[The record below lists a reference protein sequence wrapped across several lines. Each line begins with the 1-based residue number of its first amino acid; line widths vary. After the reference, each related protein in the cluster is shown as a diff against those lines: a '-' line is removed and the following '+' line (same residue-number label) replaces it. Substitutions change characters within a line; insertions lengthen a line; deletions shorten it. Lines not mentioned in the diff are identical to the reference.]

1 MCKKEKRIAF
11 LIGAGFSVPAGM
23 PTANELNSTIKA
35 TIYDSKRNSFKD
47 EEDGILQS
55 YILEK
60 VLIDSEESV
69 KDFNYEKY
77 FDSLECE
84 KKNKMDEDRLLSFIE
99 SGMYSY
105 FWKQSRGTYV
115 EAEEKSVQII
125 GMLEET
131 LNQCED
137 YEDTVKGIMEWYQRI
152 IAENVKGSTSNGK
165 IDQFN
170 PCYKGFAEILSY
182 YVNQGYILD
191 IYTLNHDLLLES
203 LLSHT
208 ALKDMVCNGFGGE
221 VRQIKK
227 KKYKT
232 FDVKYF
238 NNTIRIY
245 KLHGSIDIHDLYNDM
260 SGKLYIQILDGYSD
274 ENAFLVN
281 KTESVGFFPLFLTGK
296 MSKEKKYIK
305 EPFCSMLKEFE
316 KNLGVAER
324 LIVIGYSGNDDHIND
339 ILYKKYNQW
348 NNTFV
353 IGPDA
358 DKHLFVREK
367 HAKPLNKGIESLSI
381 YDIKLQ

>member
-1 MCKKEKRIAF
+1 MCKKEKHIAF

-23 PTANELNSTIKA
+23 PTANVLNSIIKA
-35 TIYDSKRNSFKD
+35 TIYDSIRNSFKD
-47 EEDGILQS
+47 NKDGILQS

-60 VLIDSEESV
+60 VLIDSEERE
-69 KDFNYEKY
+69 KDFNYEQY
-77 FDSLECE
+77 FDSLERE
-84 KKNKMDEDRLLSFIE
+84 KDNKMDKYKLLSFIE
-99 SGMYSY
+99 RGMYGY
-105 FWKQSRGTYV
+105 FWKQSRGTYF

-131 LNQCED
+131 LNQCYNYQNVVD
-137 YEDTVKGIMEWYQRI
+137 GIIEWYQRL
-152 IAENVKGSTSNGK
+152 IAKNVKGSTSNGK

-238 NNTIRIY
+238 NNNIRIY
-245 KLHGSIDIHDLYNDM
+245 KLHGCIDIHDLYNNM
-260 SGKLYIQILDGYSD
+260 SGQLYIQILDGYSD
-274 ENAFLVN
+274 ENASLVN
-281 KTESVGFFPLFLTGK
+281 NTESASILPLFLTGK
-296 MSKEKKYIK
+296 TSKEKKYAK
-305 EPFCSMLKEFE
+305 EPFHSMLKEFE
-316 KNLGVAER
+316 NNIGDVEK
-324 LIVIGYSGNDDHIND
+324 LIVIGYSGNDDYINS
-339 ILYKKYNQW
+339 ILYRNHNQW
-348 NNTFV
+348 NTTCV
-353 IGPDA
+353 IDPDA

-367 HAKPLNKGIESLSI
+367 NAKPINKGIESLSI
-381 YDIKLQ
+381 YDINLQ